1 MNCWNQKQGLDRKYQ
16 RNQQW
21 FKCILFAALLHK
33 NSRWC
38 EALHDSLR
46 YYMLLSPSWDLGT
59 GWTWG
64 EFPKVYHSQQ
74 LGIYVIWLFFCF
86 EYGFAEIKK
95 VISGT
100 LFVLLVYLFC
110 RRRRRKS
117 RSMQNVSLNL
127 TSCNGR
133 WGVFFSHWGLL
144 FPLVLFLRPQASLW
158 SRLSQ
163 EHLLVFG
170 DPKKADQCG

>member
-1 MNCWNQKQGLDRKYQ
+1 
-16 RNQQW
+16 
-21 FKCILFAALLHK
+21 
-33 NSRWC
+33 
-38 EALHDSLR
+38 
-46 YYMLLSPSWDLGT
+46 MLLSPSWDLGT

-64 EFPKVYHSQQ
+64 EFPKVYHSQACLQ
-74 LGIYVIWLFFCF
+74 LGIHFIWLFFCF

-100 LFVLLVYLFC
+100 LFVLLVSLFC

-133 WGVFFSHWGLL
+133 WGVFFLIGAFCSHLFFFEVSSVWHWGRIKNQA
-144 FPLVLFLRPQASLW
+144 FSGTSSRIWRPQKSRSVWIVHWISMLSWSSLT
-158 SRLSQ
+158 
-163 EHLLVFG
+163 
-170 DPKKADQCG
+170 

>member
-1 MNCWNQKQGLDRKYQ
+1 MYPLCSS
-16 RNQQW
+16 
-21 FKCILFAALLHK
+21 APK

-64 EFPKVYHSQQ
+64 EFPKVYHSQACFQ

-133 WGVFFSHWGLL
+133 WGVFFSSLGPFVPTCSFFEASSVIMKQAFSGTSSRIWRSQKSRSVWIVHWISMLSWS
-144 FPLVLFLRPQASLW
+144 SLT
-158 SRLSQ
+158 
-163 EHLLVFG
+163 
-170 DPKKADQCG
+170 